1 MRILLVCSFLL
12 ASVFAAPP
20 TPTEFRSL
28 YGSPDRERF
37 VVSPNINLTAEY
49 GSDGRAYHAVI
60 ETPME
65 PGGSPLAS
73 SDQLAR
79 VLDEVVR
86 PNTRGESGPAQ
97 VTHSGCKGTESTSY
111 ENVAIIWITYC
122 DPDGGLDVQ
131 DVDVTFKG
139 PSRPTST
146 ELHAR
151 YGQPESERFQ
161 ARPGMALT
169 VDYGSDGLACGMLI
183 TSRENPSFEMDN
195 LKLPFDSAGLDPGR
209 AYLEMV
215 HEILNEA
222 LPESTR
228 GKAGAAMTTQGS
240 CGLIASAEYGNVS
253 ISSAGDA
260 CVWGGVRGHVAFK
273 RAVCLLPRK

>member
-1 MRILLVCSFLL
+1 MRILPACSLLL
-12 ASVFAAPP
+12 ASIFAAPQ
-20 TPTEFRSL
+20 TSTEFRSL

-37 VVSPNINLTAEY
+37 VVPPDINVTVEY

-73 SDQLAR
+73 SDEVAR
-79 VLDEVVR
+79 VLDEVVP
-86 PNTRGESGPAQ
+86 PNTRGAGGPAQ
-97 VTHSGCKGTESTSY
+97 VTHSGCNSTESTSY
-111 ENVAIIWITYC
+111 ENVTISWITYC
-122 DPDGGLDVQ
+122 DADGGSDVR
-131 DVDVTFKG
+131 DVDATFKR

-161 ARPGMALT
+161 ARPGIALT
-169 VDYGSDGLACGMLI
+169 VDHGSDGLTCGMLI
-183 TSRENPSFEMDN
+183 TSRENPSYEMDKG
-195 LKLPFDSAGLDPGR
+195 KLPFDSAGQDPGR
-209 AYLEMV
+209 HYLEMV

-228 GKAGAAMTTQGS
+228 GKAGAAMTTEGG
-240 CGLIASAEYGNVS
+240 CGLIASAEYENVS
-253 ISSAGDA
+253 ISHEGNA
-260 CVWGGVRGHVAFK
+260 CVWGGVRVHVTFK